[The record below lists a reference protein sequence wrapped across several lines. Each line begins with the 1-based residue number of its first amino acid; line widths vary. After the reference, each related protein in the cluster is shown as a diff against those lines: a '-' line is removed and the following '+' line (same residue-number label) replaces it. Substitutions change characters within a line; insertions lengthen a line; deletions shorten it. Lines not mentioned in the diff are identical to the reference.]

1 MTTLT
6 FGEKL
11 MLLRKKKSIS
21 QKKLAELL
29 GIAIQNMP
37 RYEKDDYL
45 PKPEILIKLADIFGV
60 SIDYLLID
68 SHQNP
73 EPMNIL
79 DTELLQLVKAIDNL
93 NENEKNR
100 LKNLV
105 KSYLDSQRN

>member
-1 MTTLT
+1 MTALT
-6 FGEKL
+6 FGEKR
-11 MLLRKKKSIS
+11 MLLSKKKNIS

-37 RYEKDDYL
+37 CYEKYDYL

-68 SHQNP
+68 SHENP
-73 EPMNIL
+73 EPMNIQDIAL
-79 DTELLQLVKAIDNL
+79 IQLVKAIDQL
-93 NENEKNR
+93 ADNEKNR

-105 KSYLDSQRN
+105 KSYINID